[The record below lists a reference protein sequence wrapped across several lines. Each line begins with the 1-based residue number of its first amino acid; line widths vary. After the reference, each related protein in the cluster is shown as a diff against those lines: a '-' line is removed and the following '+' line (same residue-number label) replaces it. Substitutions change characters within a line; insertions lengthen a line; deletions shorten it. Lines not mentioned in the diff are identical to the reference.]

1 MKFESEAPTGCYVI
15 SRGSGWWKAAG
26 APGSGRVAGRDTS
39 RIGEAALEPP
49 AFQAVI
55 DPNDASFLNPVDMP
69 GAIADFCR
77 ATGQTPPDVQA
88 PGEVMRCVLES
99 LALAYRQALE
109 RTEALTGHRFPGL
122 HVVRGG
128 TRNEIL
134 LQFTADAIG
143 RPISSGPTEAT
154 AIGNLLGQLM
164 ASGHI
169 ASLRGGRALVRESF
183 PIRTVEP
190 GERGKGGTRRFIGDG
205 PSFFLSPY
213 HHMTPS
219 PSRYPFTNTSL
230 GTCEKTS
237 GAPSSVTRKVSLSSN
252 PQSSIQRPMIMWKVM
267 FGSRTVVSPVCRLAV
282 RSFQLGPG

>member
-1 MKFESEAPTGCYVI
+1 
-15 SRGSGWWKAAG
+15 
-26 APGSGRVAGRDTS
+26 
-39 RIGEAALEPP
+39 
-49 AFQAVI
+49 
-55 DPNDASFLNPVDMP
+55 MP
-69 GAIADFCR
+69 GAIAAYCR

-169 ASLRGGRALVRESF
+169 ASLREGRALVRESF

-213 HHMTPS
+213 DPITLALPLHKHLPRHMRKDLRRSVVGHPECLAQLETPVVH
-219 PSRYPFTNTSL
+219 PETDDHMEGHVRFKDGGVAGLQAGRALVPAGARVADTDRVADAGRL
-230 GTCEKTS
+230 LDPVGS
-237 GAPSSVTRKVSLSSN
+237 GDRAPGGLH
-252 PQSSIQRPMIMWKVM
+252 
-267 FGSRTVVSPVCRLAV
+267 
-282 RSFQLGPG
+282 